1 MRSDTKWFMD
11 SKWGVFIH
19 FLAAPASSSGGN
31 DISVSAWN
39 RRVDA
44 FDTVGFAEQLE
55 TAGAKYII
63 MTLGQNTGHYCSPNA
78 SYDEIVGI
86 QPSKCSRRDLIS
98 DLYDVL
104 APKGIKLLTYLPSGA
119 PAFDPVAVKRLE
131 WQHDG
136 GRQAAFQQKWEAI
149 IREWSLRWG
158 KKVWGWWIDGCY
170 HADDMYRHDESPN
183 FRSFAAALKAGNPD
197 SIVAFNPGI
206 EVPVVSITEYEDYT
220 AGEIC
225 TALPVFDK
233 YRGDINRWVDGA
245 QYHILSFLGSG
256 WGAGSPRFPDEFVIG
271 FTKYTNEK
279 KGVVS
284 WDVPTSEDNGLI
296 LQPFYEQLLNLNKA
310 LLKSET

>member
-1 MRSDTKWFMD
+1 
-11 SKWGVFIH
+11 
-19 FLAAPASSSGGN
+19 
-31 DISVSAWN
+31 
-39 RRVDA
+39 
-44 FDTVGFAEQLE
+44 
-55 TAGAKYII
+55 
-63 MTLGQNTGHYCSPNA
+63 
-78 SYDEIVGI
+78 
-86 QPSKCSRRDLIS
+86 
-98 DLYDVL
+98 
-104 APKGIKLLTYLPSGA
+104 
-119 PAFDPVAVKRLE
+119 
-131 WQHDG
+131 
-136 GRQAAFQQKWEAI
+136 
-149 IREWSLRWG
+149 
-158 KKVWGWWIDGCY
+158 
-170 HADDMYRHDESPN
+170 MYRHDESPN